1 MTTVFP
7 TPAPP
12 KSPILP
18 PLAYGANI
26 STTLIP
32 VIRISAPE
40 ACSWKAGAYLWMG
53 YLILVLIGPLSSIGS
68 PMTFMIL
75 PKVSGPTGI
84 LMGAPVSTTSWPL
97 TRPSVESIAIVLTL
111 ESPRCWATSRTSLCS
126 TPSTSNAFK
135 MGGIYPSNCTST
147 TAPMTCEIC
156 PFFKEANQAFWFE
169 ANLNMFLANIFLI
182 NILNYIS

>member
-12 KSPILP
+12 KRPILP

-32 VIRISAPE
+32 VIKISAPE
-40 ACSWKAGAYLWMG
+40 PCSSNDGAYLWIG

-75 PKVSGPTGI
+75 PNVSGPTGI
-84 LMGAPVSTTSWPL
+84 LIGAPVSTT
-97 TRPSVESIAIVLTL
+97 
-111 ESPRCWATSRTSLCS
+111 
-126 TPSTSNAFK
+126 
-135 MGGIYPSNCTST
+135 Y
-147 TAPMTCEIC
+147 
-156 PFFKEANQAFWFE
+156 
-169 ANLNMFLANIFLI
+169 
-182 NILNYIS
+182 